1 MVSKKVYVAGD
12 SLVAFI
18 DRGHP
23 KHLHAT
29 ACFRYFAQ
37 NNYQL
42 YTSIIMLN
50 EVYYELY
57 MTISPSVA
65 RDFIRAI
72 ELSSLNILYPEDSDC
87 KRSLR
92 TVIGTQSVDLTFSK
106 ALMAIICNKRSI
118 PQILTFEYMPTLFGL
133 TAFFLPV

>member
-1 MVSKKVYVAGD
+1 MVSKKVFVSSD
-12 SLVAFI
+12 SVVAFI

-23 KHLHAT
+23 KHMQAA

-37 NNYQL
+37 NNFQL
-42 YTSIIMLN
+42 YTTIVMLN

-65 RDFIRAI
+65 RDFMRAI

-92 TVIGTQSVDLTFSK
+92 TVIATQSVDLTFSK

-133 TAFFLPV
+133 TAFYLPV